1 MNEYTHSCIK
11 CHSQYKDTDV
21 DDFYCPVCNDEKK
34 KIAAEVDK
42 KLVTKIRKTP
52 KSDLQLYDEA
62 RRSSGMSFPPI
73 SSLGIKL

>member
-11 CHSQYKDTDV
+11 CRSQYKDNDV

-34 KIAAEVDK
+34 KIAEEVDK